1 MSDLSPAAETLLKSL
16 PDATA
21 EEVLKPAPVHL
32 WNPPL
37 CGELDMRIARD
48 GTWYHEGRPIRRHRL
63 ARLFASILRLEED
76 GRYVLVT
83 PVERWLIRVE
93 ATPFVVVSAE
103 VEGQGDAQRI
113 RLTTNMDERFWL
125 DASHPLQMLPL
136 GDEGALQP
144 VVTVRDGLQALLHRN
159 VYYQLAELSVPM
171 QQAGVE
177 RFGLFSCGCFFPMD
191 GAGV

>member
-1 MSDLSPAAETLLKSL
+1 MSDLAPVAETLLKSL

-37 CGELDMRIARD
+37 SGELDMRIARD

-93 ATPFVVVSAE
+93 ATPFVVIRAD
-103 VEGQGDAQRI
+103 VEGDADDQRI
-113 RLTTNMDERFWL
+113 HLTTNMDESFWL
-125 DASHPLQMLPL
+125 DAAHPLQMLPV
-136 GDEGALQP
+136 GVSGELQP
-144 VVTVRDGLQALLHRN
+144 VVVVRGGLQARLHRN
-159 VYYQLAELSVPM
+159 VYYQLAELSAPM
-171 QQAGVE
+171 QQEGLE
-177 RFGLFSCGCFFPMD
+177 RFGVHSCGCFFPMD
-191 GAGV
+191 GQQS